1 MYYVLSWI
9 IKVIYYCSS
18 ELDTDSHRNLG
29 LKRQMVNLK
38 LITLLLFN
46 SLTVSHSLFQFFC
59 RQLKKK
65 NTFKK
70 VKENAELPVA
80 LLKKEK
86 KHKKEIADFKTQVP

>member
-46 SLTVSHSLFQFFC
+46 SLTVSHSLFQLFC

-65 NTFKK
+65 KHFQDSQRKCRVTSSFAEEG
-70 VKENAELPVA
+70 KEA
-80 LLKKEK
+80 
-86 KHKKEIADFKTQVP
+86 